1 MLPVSVN
8 AKALEP
14 LALHVDVLLRPFTTQ
29 PANLGKRSLAE
40 LLGSERFLDHVLDR
54 LAMAVPTGNVR
65 SIKTALRM
73 RFVNKILENL
83 VESMADMNGAV
94 CIRRAVMQDERLSI
108 GVLFENAPV
117 NFFLLPLLK
126 PFRLVFGKVAPHR
139 EVGCGQVHRVLVGI
153 SHRCLFQV
161 KT

>member
-1 MLPVSVN
+1 M
-8 AKALEP
+8 
-14 LALHVDVLLRPFTTQ
+14 
-29 PANLGKRSLAE
+29 
-40 LLGSERFLDHVLDR
+40 LDR

-73 RFVNKILENL
+73 RFVNEILENL
-83 VESMADMNGAV
+83 VECMADMNRAV

-117 NFFLLPLLK
+117 NLFLLPLLK
-126 PFRLVFGKVAPHR
+126 PLRLVFGKVAPHR
-139 EVGCGQVHRVLVGI
+139 EIGCGQVHRVLVGI